1 MEGSTLAE
9 PLPGCQRHS
18 SVADSGSRSVYL
30 YLTSLS
36 APLTLTFSLWLVT
49 ALVGDDGHL
58 HPQHVAQAA
67 GRLLTCTHTAG
78 AHQICSWGCPQGP
91 PHAGSMQ
98 SSPSA
103 QLLSLCQS
111 VMRNISLCGVAM
123 EHGSA
128 TEQGPEGVPLRNAGS
143 SCPLL
148 SRALS
153 LGTALPWGDGEPSS
167 ALLGRAGPGNAPCL
181 GEAVSPDSQTGRR
194 SGGCSGC
201 CPRSTGSP
209 LTSPLTCPGG

>member
-1 MEGSTLAE
+1 MEGSALAE

-128 TEQGPEGVPLRNAGS
+128 TEQGPEGVPLRNQA
-143 SCPLL
+143 PLAPC
-148 SRALS
+148 S
-153 LGTALPWGDGEPSS
+153 
-167 ALLGRAGPGNAPCL
+167 AGPYLWGQPFP
-181 GEAVSPDSQTGRR
+181 GVMESPAVLS
-194 SGGCSGC
+194 
-201 CPRSTGSP
+201 
-209 LTSPLTCPGG
+209 